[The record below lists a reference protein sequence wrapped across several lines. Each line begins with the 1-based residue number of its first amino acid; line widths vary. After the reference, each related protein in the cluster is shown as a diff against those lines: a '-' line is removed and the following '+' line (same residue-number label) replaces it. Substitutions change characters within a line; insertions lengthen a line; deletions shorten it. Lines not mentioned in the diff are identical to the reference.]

1 MISLGG
7 RVQGWAMCVGAGKF
21 ETKAKKMAGN
31 HRIPP
36 PIPGHRVPKEYVRQQ
51 LNVLNIKNV
60 TEEELEAYAAGK

>member
-1 MISLGG
+1 
-7 RVQGWAMCVGAGKF
+7 
-21 ETKAKKMAGN
+21 MAGN

-60 TEEELEAYAAGK
+60 TEEELEAYAAGR